1 MAERNPCDKNCP
13 MRGPTCHSTC
23 PAYIDWQQNHLKEL
37 ERQREQKE
45 VDAALAEMARRWE
58 KRRR

>member
-1 MAERNPCDKNCP
+1 
-13 MRGPTCHSTC
+13 MRSSTCHSTC
-23 PAYIDWQQNHLKEL
+23 PAYTAWQQSRQEELK
-37 ERQREQKE
+37 RQREQKE

>member
-1 MAERNPCDKNCP
+1 

-23 PAYIDWQQNHLKEL
+23 PAYTDWQQNRLKEL
-37 ERQREQKE
+37 KSQREQKE
-45 VDAALAEMARRWE
+45 VDAALAEMARRWG

>member
-1 MAERNPCDKNCP
+1 MAERNPCDKNCT

-23 PAYIDWQQNHLKEL
+23 PAYTAWQQNRQEELK
-37 ERQREQKE
+37 RQREQKE